1 MADRFQ
7 IEREG
12 DGLFFVWLATGERLA
27 DGTDDGTLATVMG
40 ILVIAHTV
48 AADEISLILHR
59 TGTGKDLPGVLTTLR
74 PVGYGDDG
82 IVLEGVRITAPDGE
96 PQVVAGQKQDAET
109 TVFHDGMGIARLIVT
124 VFMAVSEKMV
134 FIIICL
140 AARTPVDEIMTIDK
154 TLSFEL

>member
-12 DGLFFVWLATGERLA
+12 DGLFFVWLATGECLA

-40 ILVIAHTV
+40 ILVVANTV

-59 TGTGKDLPGVLTTLR
+59 TGSCENLPGVLTTLR

-82 IVLEGVRITAPDGE
+82 IVSQSVRIAAPDGE
-96 PQVVAGQKQDAET
+96 TQVVAGQQQDAET
-109 TVFHDGMGIARLIVT
+109 AVFHDGMGRARLIVT
-124 VFMAVSEKMV
+124 VFMAVSEEVV

-140 AARTPVDEIMTIDK
+140 VAGTAVDEIMTID
-154 TLSFEL
+154 ELRIKN

>member
-12 DGLFFVWLATGERLA
+12 NGLFFVGLATGERLA

-40 ILVIAHTV
+40 ILVVAHTV

-96 PQVVAGQKQDAET
+96 TQVVASQQQDAET
-109 TVFHDGMGIARLIVT
+109 AVFHDGMGIARLIVT
-124 VFMAVSEKMV
+124 VFMAISEEVV
-134 FIIICL
+134 FIIIGL
-140 AARTPVDEIMTIDK
+140 AARTTIDEIMTIDK
-154 TLSFEL
+154 ILSFEL

>member
-12 DGLFFVWLATGERLA
+12 NGLLFVWLTRGERFA
-27 DGTDDGTLATVMG
+27 DGTDNGALTTVMG
-40 ILVIAHTV
+40 ILVVAHTV

-96 PQVVAGQKQDAET
+96 PQIVAGQEQNAKT
-109 TVFHDGMGIARLIVT
+109 TVFHDGMG
-124 VFMAVSEKMV
+124 
-134 FIIICL
+134 
-140 AARTPVDEIMTIDK
+140 
-154 TLSFEL
+154 

>member
-7 IEREG
+7 IESEG
-12 DGLFFVWLATGERLA
+12 NGLLFIWLARGERLA
-27 DGTDDGTLATVMG
+27 DGTDNRTLATVMR

-59 TGTGKDLPGVLTTLR
+59 TGSCENLPGVLTTLR

-82 IVLEGVRITAPDGE
+82 IVVEGVRITAPDGE
-96 PQVVAGQKQDAET
+96 TQVVAGQKQDAEAT
-109 TVFHDGMGIARLIVT
+109 IVHDGMGIARLIVT
-124 VFMAVSEKMV
+124 VFMAVSEEMV

-140 AARTPVDEIMTIDK
+140 VARTTVDEIMTIDVVMI
-154 TLSFEL
+154 T

>member
-7 IEREG
+7 IESEG
-12 DGLFFVWLATGERLA
+12 DGLFFVWLATGECLA

-40 ILVIAHTV
+40 ILVVAHTV

-59 TGTGKDLPGVLTTLR
+59 TGTGENLPGVLTTLR

-96 PQVVAGQKQDAET
+96 PQVVTGQKQDAET
-109 TVFHDGMGIARLIVT
+109 AVFHDGMGIARLIVT
-124 VFMAVSEKMV
+124 VFMAVSEEVV
-134 FIIICL
+134 FIIIGL
-140 AARTPVDEIMTIDK
+140 VARTTVDEIMTIDK

>member
-12 DGLFFVWLATGERLA
+12 NGLFFVGQTTGKRLA
-27 DGTDDGTLATVMG
+27 DGTDEGTLATVMG
-40 ILVIAHTV
+40 ILVVAYTV

-82 IVLEGVRITAPDGE
+82 IVLEGVGITAPDGE
-96 PQVVAGQKQDAET
+96 PQVVAGQQQDAET
-109 TVFHDGMGIARLIVT
+109 AVFHDGMGRTGLIVT
-124 VFMAVSEKMV
+124 VFVAVSKEMV

-140 AARTPVDEIMTIDK
+140 AARTAVDEIMTVEI
-154 TLSFEL
+154 

>member
-12 DGLFFVWLATGERLA
+12 NGLFFVGLATGERLA

-40 ILVIAHTV
+40 ILVVAHTV

-96 PQVVAGQKQDAET
+96 TQVVTGQKQDAET
-109 TVFHDGMGIARLIVT
+109 AVFYDGMGRARLIVT
-124 VFMAVSEKMV
+124 VFMAVSEEVV
-134 FIIICL
+134 FIIIGFI
-140 AARTPVDEIMTIDK
+140 ARTTVDEIMTIDK

>member
-12 DGLFFVWLATGERLA
+12 NGLLFVGLATGERLA

-40 ILVIAHTV
+40 ILVVAHTV

-59 TGTGKDLPGVLTTLR
+59 TGTGENLPGVLTTLR

-96 PQVVAGQKQDAET
+96 TQVVTGQKQDAET
-109 TVFHDGMGIARLIVT
+109 AVFHDGMGRARLIIT
-124 VFMAVSEKMV
+124 VFMAVSEEVV
-134 FIIICL
+134 FIIIGL
-140 AARTPVDEIMTIDK
+140 VARTTVDEIMTIDK

>member
-12 DGLFFVWLATGERLA
+12 NGLFFVGLATGERLA
-27 DGTDDGTLATVMG
+27 DGTDEGTLATVMG
-40 ILVIAHTV
+40 ILVVAHTV

-96 PQVVAGQKQDAET
+96 TQVVAGQQQDAET
-109 TVFHDGMGIARLIVT
+109 AVFHDGMGIARLIVT
-124 VFMAVSEKMV
+124 VFMAVSEEVV
-134 FIIICL
+134 FIIIGL
-140 AARTPVDEIMTIDK
+140 VARTTVDEIMTIDK